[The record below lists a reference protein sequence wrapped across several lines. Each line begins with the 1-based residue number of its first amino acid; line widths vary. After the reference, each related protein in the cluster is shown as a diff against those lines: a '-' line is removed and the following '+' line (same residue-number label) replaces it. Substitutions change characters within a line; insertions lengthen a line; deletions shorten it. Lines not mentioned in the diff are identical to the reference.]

1 MMDITISPLMQED
14 LTKVL
19 EIEQETYSLPWSA
32 KTFGDSLRQEYYH
45 FLKAE
50 CGGEL
55 IGYCGYL
62 RSFETADITNVTVRK
77 DFRRRG
83 AGEIMVRQLM
93 EEGRRAGIERFSLE
107 VRRSNAAA
115 IALYEK
121 LGFRE
126 EGVRRGYYENPRE
139 DALIL
144 WTEDPSA
151 KDGN

>member
-1 MMDITISPLMQED
+1 MMDITISPLEAED
-14 LTKVL
+14 LAEVL
-19 EIEQETYSLPWSA
+19 QIEQETYSLPWTA
-32 KTFGDSLRQEYYH
+32 KTFCDALRQEYYH

-62 RSFETADITNVTVRK
+62 RSFETADITNVTVRE

-83 AGEIMVRQLM
+83 AGETMVSRLM

-144 WTEDPSA
+144 WTEDPS
-151 KDGN
+151 G